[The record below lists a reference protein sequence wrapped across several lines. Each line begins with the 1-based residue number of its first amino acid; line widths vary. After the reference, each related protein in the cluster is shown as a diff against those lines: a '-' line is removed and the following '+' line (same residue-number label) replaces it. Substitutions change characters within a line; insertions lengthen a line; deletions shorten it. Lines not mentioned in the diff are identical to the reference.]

1 MVEQR
6 LHRAFFSCLL
16 VAGGLETALAATV
29 RVAAEW
35 WENKRGRGRSS
46 TSECGHSRPRRHT
59 CEYIMHTSRY
69 ACGYVACTQRRARG
83 YVACTQR
90 RACGQMTIECAV
102 CFPVLLA
109 LALVS
114 YNAMSFICACS
125 EFDRQFCEEVRIHAT
140 SLDAY
145 STVTSV
151 CDDINEAMNTHYVPP
166 ENRIITAREQGLG
179 IVRFTGEMIFEP
191 TVFGNRVLQGMGLT
205 KLTSLRHKTSLA
217 CSCMHL
223 DAL

>member
-35 WENKRGRGRSS
+35 WKNKRGRGRSS

-59 CEYIMHTSRY
+59 CEYIMRTSRH
-69 ACGYVACTQRRARG
+69 ACG

-90 RACGQMTIECAV
+90 RACGQMTIECAI
-102 CFPVLLA
+102 CFPVLLT

-179 IVRFTGEMIFEP
+179 IVRFTVEMIFEP
-191 TVFGNRVLQGMGLT
+191 TLFGNRVLQGMGLT

-223 DAL
+223 DAW

>member
-1 MVEQR
+1 MVEQH

-59 CEYIMHTSRY
+59 CEYIMRTSRY
-69 ACGYVACTQRRARG
+69 ACG

-140 SLDAY
+140 SLDVY

-151 CDDINEAMNTHYVPP
+151 CDDINEAMNTHYVLP

-191 TVFGNRVLQGMGLT
+191 TLFGNRVLQGMGLT

-223 DAL
+223 DAW

>member
-1 MVEQR
+1 MVEQH

-59 CEYIMHTSRY
+59 CEYIMLTSRY
-69 ACGYVACTQRRARG
+69 ACG

-140 SLDAY
+140 SLDVY

-151 CDDINEAMNTHYVPP
+151 CDDINEAMNTHYVLP

-191 TVFGNRVLQGMGLT
+191 TLFGNRVLQGMGLT

-223 DAL
+223 DAW

>member
-69 ACGYVACTQRRARG
+69 ACG

>member
-6 LHRAFFSCLL
+6 LHRVFFSCLL

-69 ACGYVACTQRRARG
+69 ACG

-166 ENRIITAREQGLG
+166 ENRIVTAREQGLG

>member
-35 WENKRGRGRSS
+35 WKNKCGRGRSS

-59 CEYIMHTSRY
+59 CEYIMRTSRH
-69 ACGYVACTQRRARG
+69 ACG

-90 RACGQMTIECAV
+90 RACGQMTIECAI

-151 CDDINEAMNTHYVPP
+151 CDDINEAMNTHYVLP

-191 TVFGNRVLQGMGLT
+191 TLFGNRVLQGMGLT

-223 DAL
+223 DAW

>member
-6 LHRAFFSCLL
+6 LHRVFFSCLL

-69 ACGYVACTQRRARG
+69 ACGYVACTQRRA
-83 YVACTQR
+83 
-90 RACGQMTIECAV
+90 CGQMTIECAV

-114 YNAMSFICACS
+114 YNATSFICACS

-223 DAL
+223 DAW

>member
-59 CEYIMHTSRY
+59 CEYIMRTSRH
-69 ACGYVACTQRRARG
+69 ACG

-140 SLDAY
+140 SLDVY

-151 CDDINEAMNTHYVPP
+151 CDDINEAMNTHYVLP

-191 TVFGNRVLQGMGLT
+191 TLFGNRVLQGMGLT

-223 DAL
+223 DAW

>member
-59 CEYIMHTSRY
+59 CEY
-69 ACGYVACTQRRARG
+69 
-83 YVACTQR
+83 VACTQR

-140 SLDAY
+140 SLDVY

-151 CDDINEAMNTHYVPP
+151 CDDINEAMNTHYVLP
-166 ENRIITAREQGLG
+166 ENRIITAREQGFG

-191 TVFGNRVLQGMGLT
+191 TLFGNRVLQGMGLT

-223 DAL
+223 DAW

>member
-69 ACGYVACTQRRARG
+69 ACGYVACTQRRA
-83 YVACTQR
+83 
-90 RACGQMTIECAV
+90 CGQMTIECAI

-151 CDDINEAMNTHYVPP
+151 CDDINEAMNTHYVLP

-191 TVFGNRVLQGMGLT
+191 TLFGNRVLQGMGLT

-223 DAL
+223 DAW

>member
-6 LHRAFFSCLL
+6 LHRVFFSCLL

-69 ACGYVACTQRRARG
+69 ACG

>member
-35 WENKRGRGRSS
+35 WKNKCGRGRSS

-59 CEYIMHTSRY
+59 CEYIMRTSRH
-69 ACGYVACTQRRARG
+69 ACG

-151 CDDINEAMNTHYVPP
+151 CDDINEAMNTHYVLP

-191 TVFGNRVLQGMGLT
+191 TLFGNRVLQGMGLT

-223 DAL
+223 DAW

>member
-6 LHRAFFSCLL
+6 LHRTFFARMVAAFGLEMVVEMAVL
-16 VAGGLETALAATV
+16 AVRMVVRMVAGWWRKKREHGLLCTQ
-29 RVAAEW
+29 
-35 WENKRGRGRSS
+35 
-46 TSECGHSRPRRHT
+46 PRR
-59 CEYIMHTSRY
+59 C
-69 ACGYVACTQRRARG
+69 
-83 YVACTQR
+83 
-90 RACGQMTIECAV
+90 ACGQMTIECAI
-102 CFPVLLA
+102 CFPVLIA

-125 EFDRQFCEEVRIHAT
+125 EFDRQFCEEVRIHAS

-191 TVFGNRVLQGMGLT
+191 TLFGNRVLQGMGFTQLP
-205 KLTSLRHKTSLA
+205 SLHHTISLA
-217 CSCMHL
+217 CSCMKL

>member
-1 MVEQR
+1 
-6 LHRAFFSCLL
+6 
-16 VAGGLETALAATV
+16 
-29 RVAAEW
+29 
-35 WENKRGRGRSS
+35 
-46 TSECGHSRPRRHT
+46 
-59 CEYIMHTSRY
+59 
-69 ACGYVACTQRRARG
+69 
-83 YVACTQR
+83 
-90 RACGQMTIECAV
+90 MTIECAV

-114 YNAMSFICACS
+114 YNATSFICACS

>member
-29 RVAAEW
+29 RVATEW

-59 CEYIMHTSRY
+59 CEYIMRTSRH
-69 ACGYVACTQRRARG
+69 ACG

-151 CDDINEAMNTHYVPP
+151 CDDINEAMNTHYVLP

-191 TVFGNRVLQGMGLT
+191 TLFGNRVLQGMGLT

-223 DAL
+223 DAW